1 MNKTFEQEWNLYK
14 AGGKRPS
21 FAGEAPRGNAEFDS
35 PVKVGEIRIF
45 ADMARPFVA
54 LVAQDRG
61 NAGFFIVPVSPFTVP
76 ASSRELLE
84 GERVYQL
91 WNACAA
97 ARSFVER
104 SWLVDTIDGEE
115 LATLVG
121 TPRRDATT
129 SLSADGVVAEYE
141 REFLVSGG
149 DFIPLVNKE
158 VPRVVHVPARK
169 PWRVRIA
176 EALAR
181 SDDGIHVSWRRVC
194 GLAACFVILLGLG
207 VVVLT
212 PDLSSGHMSARHLR
226 QEREGKALG
235 GVADRSYVIESEPDA
250 EIDFAKDLVAEQRKE
265 APIPAESTIPP
276 PPPSL
281 AAAPASSDSSMTIRS
296 AVKMRS
302 MNGSRTPGSIG
313 SMSRVD
319 AQCDLA
325 REIASSERLR
335 RFSPE
340 RLAEQQPVGTERYA
354 EIKENEYRDPTSE
367 PLSTFG
373 LDVDTSSYTTMRRY
387 LTEWKSQ
394 PPKGSVRLEEFVN
407 YFKYRYPQPKGDDP
421 IAVACEMSVC
431 PWAPTHKL
439 LRVGV
444 QAHEVPVEKLPP
456 CNLTFLIDISGSMG
470 GNGGFEMMKA
480 GLKMLV
486 GKLRPE
492 DRVAIVTYADGTR
505 VQLDSTPGSKKS
517 KIHAV
522 VDGLRCGGCTYGA
535 GGIQLAY
542 EEAKKNFDK
551 NANNRVILITDGDFN
566 VGISD
571 PKLLEEF
578 IATKRESGVFLTVLG
593 VGRGNYQDATMKKL
607 ANAGNGNYAYLDSVL
622 EAKKVMMNEFGG
634 TLFTVAKDV
643 KLQLEFNP
651 AEVKGYRLLG
661 YESRRLAAK
670 DFNDDKKDAGEIGSG
685 HTMTAFYEIVPAGS
699 EEKVADVDPLK
710 YQKRTES
717 GRGEVCTVKLRW
729 KKPDGDTS
737 MLKEIPIAEAQITS
751 KTPSEDF
758 RFASAVAEF
767 SLLLSDSKFK
777 GDASFDKILD
787 RARHAKGEDLEG
799 YRAEFIRLVE
809 TAQLLA
815 PPTPP
820 PPPAPAGN
828 RPDEGDL

>member
-1 MNKTFEQEWNLYK
+1 MNKTFEREWNLYK

-54 LVAQDRG
+54 LVAEDRG

-91 WNACAA
+91 WNACTA

-115 LATLVG
+115 LAALVG

-158 VPRVVHVPARK
+158 IPRIV
-169 PWRVRIA
+169 
-176 EALAR
+176 
-181 SDDGIHVSWRRVC
+181 HVSWRRVC

-226 QEREGKALG
+226 QEQEWVIRMS
-235 GVADRSYVIESEPDA
+235 GVVDEPTAADTSYELVPETDA
-250 EIDFAKDLVAEQRKE
+250 EIDFAKDLVAGQCKE
-265 APIPAESTIPP
+265 ALIPAGTTISP

-281 AAAPASSDSSMTIRS
+281 SVAAASKDVVAIISSPVTMKTM
-296 AVKMRS
+296 V
-302 MNGSRTPGSIG
+302 GSRTPQAAYGDP
-313 SMSRVD
+313 SRWNDTGWTALPDSSAVD
-319 AQCDLA
+319 MG
-325 REIASSERLR
+325 R
-335 RFSPE
+335 
-340 RLAEQQPVGTERYA
+340 QPVGSERYA
-354 EIKENEYRDPTSE
+354 EIQENDYRDPKSE

-387 LTEWKSQ
+387 LTEWKRQ

-421 IAVACEMSVC
+421 IAVACEMGVC
-431 PWAPTHKL
+431 PWAPAHKL

-444 QAHEVPVEKLPP
+444 QAREVPVEKLPP
-456 CNLTFLIDISGSMG
+456 CNLTFLIDVSGSMG
-470 GNGGFEMMKA
+470 GNGGFEMMKS

-492 DRVAIVTYADGTR
+492 DRVAIVTYADGTT
-505 VQLDSTPGSKKS
+505 VQLASTPGSEKD

-578 IATKRESGVFLTVLG
+578 IATKRESGIFLTVLG
-593 VGRGNYQDATMKKL
+593 VGRGNYQDANMKKL
-607 ANAGNGNYAYLDSVL
+607 STAGNGNYAYLDSVL
-622 EAKKVMMNEFGG
+622 EAK
-634 TLFTVAKDV
+634 
-643 KLQLEFNP
+643 
-651 AEVKGYRLLG
+651 
-661 YESRRLAAK
+661 
-670 DFNDDKKDAGEIGSG
+670 
-685 HTMTAFYEIVPAGS
+685 
-699 EEKVADVDPLK
+699 
-710 YQKRTES
+710 
-717 GRGEVCTVKLRW
+717 
-729 KKPDGDTS
+729 
-737 MLKEIPIAEAQITS
+737 
-751 KTPSEDF
+751 
-758 RFASAVAEF
+758 
-767 SLLLSDSKFK
+767 
-777 GDASFDKILD
+777 
-787 RARHAKGEDLEG
+787 
-799 YRAEFIRLVE
+799 
-809 TAQLLA
+809 
-815 PPTPP
+815 
-820 PPPAPAGN
+820 
-828 RPDEGDL
+828 

>member
-1 MNKTFEQEWNLYK
+1 
-14 AGGKRPS
+14 
-21 FAGEAPRGNAEFDS
+21 
-35 PVKVGEIRIF
+35 
-45 ADMARPFVA
+45 MARPFVA
-54 LVAQDRG
+54 LVAEDRG

-91 WNACAA
+91 WNACTA

-115 LATLVG
+115 LAALVG

-158 VPRVVHVPARK
+158 IPRIV
-169 PWRVRIA
+169 
-176 EALAR
+176 
-181 SDDGIHVSWRRVC
+181 HVSWRRVL
-194 GLAACFVILLGLG
+194 GVAACFVILLGLG
-207 VVVLT
+207 VVTLMHDQQEQEWVIRMSGVVDEPIVKNDAPSTPPATPPSVVNEETRMGLKRARQLLAQRELDGALKECENVLVAD
-212 PDLSSGHMSARHLR
+212 PANEEARRIRSSVERKREVVMR
-226 QEREGKALG
+226 QERE
-235 GVADRSYVIESEPDA
+235 VAREMWIADVDA
-250 EIDFAKDLVAEQRKE
+250 AWR
-265 APIPAESTIPP
+265 PAG
-276 PPPSL
+276 
-281 AAAPASSDSSMTIRS
+281 AVAPASSDSLLAVNSP
-296 AVKMRS
+296 VKMKAMTASRS
-302 MNGSRTPGSIG
+302 PGSIG
-313 SMSRVD
+313 SMR
-319 AQCDLA
+319 

-340 RLAEQQPVGTERYA
+340 RLAEQQPAGTERYA
-354 EIKENEYRDPTSE
+354 EIQENEYRDPTSE

-387 LTEWKSQ
+387 LTEWKRQ

-421 IAVACEMSVC
+421 IAIACEMGVC

-444 QAHEVPVEKLPP
+444 QAREVPVEKLPP
-456 CNLTFLIDISGSMG
+456 CNLTFLIDVSGSMG
-470 GNGGFEMMKA
+470 GNGGFEMMKS

-492 DRVAIVTYADGTR
+492 DRVAIVTYADGTT
-505 VQLDSTPGSKKS
+505 VQLASTPGSEKN

-578 IATKRESGVFLTVLG
+578 IATKRESGIFLTVLG
-593 VGRGNYQDATMKKL
+593 VGRGNYQDANMKKL
-607 ANAGNGNYAYLDSVL
+607 STAGNGNYAYLDSVL

-661 YESRRLAAK
+661 YESRKLAAK

-699 EEKVADVDPLK
+699 DEKIADVDPLK

-737 MLKEIPIAEAQITS
+737 TEAHGVRAWRGLHRKAPLEEAGRRHEHAQGDS
-751 KTPSEDF
+751 DHRSPDYFEDAVG
-758 RFASAVAEF
+758 RLPLRIRRRRIRASRVRLEVQGRCV
-767 SLLLSDSKFK
+767 LRQDS
-777 GDASFDKILD
+777 
-787 RARHAKGEDLEG
+787 
-799 YRAEFIRLVE
+799 
-809 TAQLLA
+809 
-815 PPTPP
+815 
-820 PPPAPAGN
+820 
-828 RPDEGDL
+828 

>member
-21 FAGEAPRGNAEFDS
+21 FAGEAPRGDAEFDS

-45 ADMARPFVA
+45 ADMARPFVG
-54 LVAQDRG
+54 LVAEDRG
-61 NAGFFIVPVSPFTVP
+61 NAGFFIIPVSPFTVP
-76 ASSRELLE
+76 ASPREALE

-91 WNACAA
+91 WNACTA
-97 ARSFVER
+97 ARSFVAR
-104 SWLVDTIDGEE
+104 SWRVGEIDADVLAEIRGRCAARTE
-115 LATLVG
+115 LA
-121 TPRRDATT
+121 
-129 SLSADGVVAEYE
+129 ADGIVAEYE

-149 DFIPLVNKE
+149 DFIPLVDKCI
-158 VPRVVHVPARK
+158 PRVV
-169 PWRVRIA
+169 
-176 EALAR
+176 
-181 SDDGIHVSWRRVC
+181 HVSWRRVC
-194 GLAACFVILLGLG
+194 GLAACFVVLLG
-207 VVVLT
+207 VSVYVLNSQNDT
-212 PDLSSGHMSARHLR
+212 GPRLCCYIANVDEAATEEYLPC
-226 QEREGKALG
+226 ECEP
-235 GVADRSYVIESEPDA
+235 EPDA
-250 EIDFAKDLVAEQRKE
+250 EIDFAKDLVAGQRKE
-265 APIPAESTIPP
+265 ALIPAGTTIPP

-281 AAAPASSDSSMTIRS
+281 SVGAKSKDTIMTIS
-296 AVKMRS
+296 APVTMKTLT
-302 MNGSRTPGSIG
+302 GSRTPGSIG
-313 SMSRVD
+313 SMR
-319 AQCDLA
+319 

-340 RLAEQQPVGTERYA
+340 RLAEQQPVGSERYA
-354 EIKENEYRDPTSE
+354 EIQENEYRDPTSE

-387 LTEWKSQ
+387 ITEMKRM
-394 PPKGSVRLEEFVN
+394 PPRESVRLEEWIN
-407 YFKYRYPQPKGDDP
+407 YFKYRYPQPNGDDP
-421 IAVACEMSVC
+421 IAIACEMGVC

-444 QAHEVPVEKLPP
+444 QAREVPVEKLPP
-456 CNLTFLIDISGSMG
+456 CNLTFLVDVSGSMG
-470 GNGGFEMMKA
+470 WNGGFEMAKA

-486 GKLRPE
+486 DKLRPE
-492 DRVAIVTYADGTR
+492 DRVAIVTYANGTR
-505 VQLDSTPGSKKS
+505 VLLGSTPGAEKER
-517 KIHAV
+517 IRAAI
-522 VDGLRCGGCTYGA
+522 DGLVSGGGTAGGA
-535 GGIQLAY
+535 GIQLAY
-542 EEAKKNFDK
+542 EEAKKGFDRK
-551 NANNRVILITDGDFN
+551 ANNRVILVTDGDFN
-566 VGISD
+566 VGIST
-571 PKLLEEF
+571 PKALEDF
-578 IATKRESGVFLTVLG
+578 IAD
-593 VGRGNYQDATMKKL
+593 GNYQDANMKKL
-607 ANAGNGNYAYLDSVL
+607 STAGNGNYAYLDSVL

-661 YESRRLAAK
+661 YESRKLAAK

-699 EEKVADVDPLK
+699 DEKIADVDPLK

-737 MLKEIPIAEAQITS
+737 MLKEIPISEAQITS
-751 KTPSEDF
+751 KTPSEGF

-767 SLLLSDSKFK
+767 ALLASDSKFK
-777 GDASFDKILD
+777 GSASFDKILD

-815 PPTPP
+815 PPAPQT
-820 PPPAPAGN
+820 PPAPAGN
-828 RPDEGDL
+828 RPVEGDL

>member
-21 FAGEAPRGNAEFDS
+21 FAGEAPRGDAEFDS

-54 LVAQDRG
+54 LVAEDRG
-61 NAGFFIVPVSPFTVP
+61 NAGFFIIPVSPFTVP
-76 ASSRELLE
+76 ASPREALE

-91 WNACAA
+91 WNACTASRGFV
-97 ARSFVER
+97 ARSWRVEEV
-104 SWLVDTIDGEE
+104 SSDALLSLNETIKQSKQSNNLS
-115 LATLVG
+115 LA
-121 TPRRDATT
+121 
-129 SLSADGVVAEYE
+129 ADGIVAEYE

-158 VPRVVHVPARK
+158 IPRIV
-169 PWRVRIA
+169 
-176 EALAR
+176 
-181 SDDGIHVSWRRVC
+181 HVSWRRVL
-194 GLAACFVILLGLG
+194 GVAACFVILLGLG
-207 VVVLT
+207 VVTLMHDQQEQEWVIRM
-212 PDLSSGHMSARHLR
+212 SGVVD
-226 QEREGKALG
+226 EPT
-235 GVADRSYVIESEPDA
+235 VADTSYERVSEPDA
-250 EIDFAKDLVAEQRKE
+250 EIDFAKDLVAGQRKE
-265 APIPAESTIPP
+265 ALIPAESAIPP

-281 AAAPASSDSSMTIRS
+281 SVGAKSKDTIMTISAPVTMKTLTASRS
-296 AVKMRS
+296 PRS
-302 MNGSRTPGSIG
+302 IARSIG

-319 AQCDLA
+319 AQYDLA

-340 RLAEQQPVGTERYA
+340 RLAEQQPAGTERYA
-354 EIKENEYRDPTSE
+354 EIQENEFRDPTSE

-387 LTEWKSQ
+387 LTEWKRQ

-421 IAVACEMSVC
+421 IAIACEMGVC

-444 QAHEVPVEKLPP
+444 QAREVPVEKLPP
-456 CNLTFLIDISGSMG
+456 CNLTFLIDVSGSMG
-470 GNGGFEMMKA
+470 GNGGFEMMKS

-492 DRVAIVTYADGTR
+492 DRVAIVTYADGTT
-505 VQLDSTPGSKKS
+505 VQLASTPGSEKD

-578 IATKRESGVFLTVLG
+578 IATKRESGIFLTVLG
-593 VGRGNYQDATMKKL
+593 VGRGNYQDANMKKL
-607 ANAGNGNYAYLDSVL
+607 STAGNGNYAYLDSVL

-699 EEKVADVDPLK
+699 DEKVADVDPLK

-737 MLKEIPIAEAQITS
+737 MLKEIPVAEAQITP

-767 SLLLSDSKFK
+767 ALIMSDSKFK
-777 GDASFDKILD
+777 GDASFDRILD

-815 PPTPP
+815 PPAPQTPP
-820 PPPAPAGN
+820 ATGGN
-828 RPDEGDL
+828 RPVEGDL

>member
-1 MNKTFEQEWNLYK
+1 MSKTFEQEWNLYK

-21 FAGEAPRGNAEFDS
+21 FAGEAPRGNAEFDL

-54 LVAQDRG
+54 LVAEDRG
-61 NAGFFIVPVSPFTVP
+61 SAGFFIVPVSPFTVP

-91 WNACAA
+91 WNACTA

-104 SWLVDTIDGEE
+104 SWLVDTIDDEE

-129 SLSADGVVAEYE
+129 SLSADGIVAEYE

-149 DFIPLVNKE
+149 DFVPLVNKE

-212 PDLSSGHMSARHLR
+212 PDLSSGHMSARHSR

-281 AAAPASSDSSMTIRS
+281 AVAPASSESVMTIRS
-296 AVKMRS
+296 PVKM
-302 MNGSRTPGSIG
+302 MAMTGSRSPCSIG
-313 SMSRVD
+313 SMR
-319 AQCDLA
+319 
-325 REIASSERLR
+325 REIASSERLQ
-335 RFSPE
+335 RFSSE
-340 RLAEQQPVGTERYA
+340 RLAEQQPAGTERYA

-444 QAHEVPVEKLPP
+444 QAREVPVEKLPP
-456 CNLTFLIDISGSMG
+456 CNLTFLIDVSGSMG
-470 GNGGFEMMKA
+470 GNGGFDMMKA

-492 DRVAIVTYADGTR
+492 DRVAIVTYADGTTVR
-505 VQLDSTPGSKKS
+505 LASTPGSEKD
-517 KIHAV
+517 KIRAV

-607 ANAGNGNYAYLDSVL
+607 STAGNGNYAYLDSVL

-699 EEKVADVDPLK
+699 DEKVADVDPLK

-737 MLKEIPIAEAQITS
+737 MLKEIPVAEAQITP

-767 SLLLSDSKFK
+767 ALIMSDSKFK
-777 GDASFDKILD
+777 GDASFDRILD
-787 RARHAKGEDLEG
+787 RARQAKGEDLEG

-809 TAQLLA
+809 TAQLIA
-815 PPTPP
+815 PPAPP

-828 RPDEGDL
+828 RPDEDYL